1 LRCSGSHEFDGWF
14 KDSASFDAQARAGL
28 LGCPICASPDVERA
42 LMAPN
47 VRTRAAV
54 RPRQEA
60 VTAPE
65 ARSPEAR
72 SPEALS
78 DVAGAAQVE
87 HSQGDQSQG
96 GETPGEQLV
105 LPPMPD
111 QMRAMLQRM
120 RATVEK
126 HCDYVGTDFAESAR
140 QMANGEVAPRPIYG
154 EATPEQ
160 EASLED
166 DGIAF
171 ARIPWV
177 PRANG

>member
-1 LRCSGSHEFDGWF
+1 MIHYALRCAGSHEFDGWF

-28 LGCPICASPDVERA
+28 LGCPICASPDVQRA
-42 LMAPN
+42 LMAPS

-54 RPRQEA
+54 RPRPEVVA
-60 VTAPE
+60 APD
-65 ARSPEAR
+65 AH
-72 SPEALS
+72 
-78 DVAGAAQVE
+78 GAAGRTDMAVAAPA
-87 HSQGDQSQG
+87 QGDQSG
-96 GETPGEQLV
+96 GGDVQGEQLV

-120 RATVEK
+120 RAAVEK
-126 HCDYVGTDFAESAR
+126 HCDYVGADFAESAR
-140 QMANGEVAPRPIYG
+140 QMANGEVTPRPIYG